1 MKNKT
6 EKYWDFM
13 CYEMRAIRI
22 RVPERS
28 LSDGSFPKDIAK
40 IEAAKAGSFEWDIVR
55 LDVDFIEEKKQVE
68 TLPLDDDGEGVP
80 PVDDFWVEKGLEDE
94 ERPPVTDWKEKG

>member
-1 MKNKT
+1 MKT

-13 CYEMRAIRI
+13 CYEMRAIRV

-55 LDVDFIEEKKQVE
+55 LDVDFIEE
-68 TLPLDDDGEGVP
+68 GEQP
-80 PVDDFWVEKGLEDE
+80 C
-94 ERPPVTDWKEKG
+94 TDS

>member
-1 MKNKT
+1 MKT

-13 CYEMRAIRI
+13 CYEMRAIRV

-40 IEAAKAGSFEWDIVR
+40 IEAAKDADERMMLIGVQE
-55 LDVDFIEEKKQVE
+55 DF
-68 TLPLDDDGEGVP
+68 
-80 PVDDFWVEKGLEDE
+80 
-94 ERPPVTDWKEKG
+94 